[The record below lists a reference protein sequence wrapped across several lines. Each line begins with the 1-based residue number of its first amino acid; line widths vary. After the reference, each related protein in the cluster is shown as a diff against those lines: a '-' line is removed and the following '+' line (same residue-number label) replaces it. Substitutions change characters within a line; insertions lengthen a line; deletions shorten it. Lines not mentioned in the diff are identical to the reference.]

1 MTLST
6 PALQNPASLA
16 RGKNIITIASG
27 KGGVGKTWLAI
38 TLAHA
43 LARSGRRTLLFDG
56 DIGLANVDIQL
67 GLAPERDLGSVIAGR
82 LSMRNAV
89 APFPDG
95 GFDIIAGRS
104 GSGHLSALHPT
115 RLAMLRDELIAV
127 SGGYD
132 NVVVDVGAGLDQ
144 TVRQL
149 TVGAGR
155 CLVVCTDEPTSMT
168 DAYAFLKII
177 RRERPEMEMPIAVN
191 MAPSRRDGENTYNV
205 LRRVCENFLGHTP
218 PLAGIVRR
226 DSHVK
231 DAIRNQTAML
241 TRHPDSPA
249 SVDVEAL
256 AATLAA
262 AK

>member
-56 DIGLANVDIQL
+56 DLGLANVDL
-67 GLAPERDLGSVIAGR
+67 
-82 LSMRNAV
+82 
-89 APFPDG
+89 
-95 GFDIIAGRS
+95 
-104 GSGHLSALHPT
+104 
-115 RLAMLRDELIAV
+115 
-127 SGGYD
+127 
-132 NVVVDVGAGLDQ
+132 GAGLDQ

-149 TVGAGR
+149 TVGAGH

-191 MAPSRRDGENTYNV
+191 MAASRRDGENTYNV
-205 LRRVCENFLGHTP
+205 IRKVCENFLGHTP

-256 AATLAA
+256 AATLGA